1 MSTPRTASRK
11 KSTARPARKTAARQP
26 AARRRKAARPKN
38 ATDTVV
44 QAGETVFETGRSF
57 WLAGLGLAG
66 SAVETASETFDALV
80 ARGRRQ
86 EPKSIA
92 AAEQVVREVR
102 QRANTLAGEAAKYS
116 RKQLAGA
123 FEALGVDNRPRQKN
137 LFHRLGDFAEA
148 IL

>member
-1 MSTPRTASRK
+1 MNASE
-11 KSTARPARKTAARQP
+11 
-26 AARRRKAARPKN
+26 
-38 ATDTVV
+38 TVV
-44 QAGETVFETGRSF
+44 QAGETVFEAGRSI

-66 SAVETASETFDALV
+66 SAVETASDTFDALV

-92 AAEQVVREVR
+92 AAEQVAREGR
-102 QRANTLAGEAAKYS
+102 QRAHTLAGDAAKYS
-116 RKQLAGA
+116 KKQLAGA